1 MLIKRTTQMAAGM
14 EGTQQTHK
22 FVTTPF
28 NEINEPGVYY
38 NHNTGWLYRV
48 PGDILALGH
57 SPLLNIVS
65 SHENYVTKISEDPWL
80 PVSKARQICANM
92 DLAVNF

>member
-1 MLIKRTTQMAAGM
+1 MVIKHPVNLSGVGEGTTQ
-14 EGTQQTHK
+14 TVRFT
-22 FVTTPF
+22 TTPF
-28 NEINEPGVYY
+28 NEITEPGVYY
-38 NHNTGWLYRV
+38 NHETGWLYRI
-48 PGDILALGH
+48 PGEILSLGH

-65 SHENYVTKISEDPWL
+65 TNENFVTKISDDPWL

>member
-1 MLIKRTTQMAAGM
+1 MSIKRTTTMSPGM
-14 EGTQQTHK
+14 ESTQQTRK
-22 FVTTPF
+22 FVTEPF

-38 NHNTGWLYRV
+38 NHDTGWLYRV
-48 PGDILALGH
+48 PGEILALGH

-65 SHENYVTKISEDPWL
+65 VNETFVTRISDDPWL
-80 PVSKARQICANM
+80 PVNKARQICANM